1 MKVAVLPI
9 RGSKKDWARCLLKL
23 NRPAGVSAL
32 WIFEMNQICVAT
44 SKARAYYALVSR
56 LRKAELPFS
65 SVLPGSDCRDYELVL
80 TTADEAE
87 QFGGAALALED
98 LDDNPG
104 IFKCQVVSRL
114 NGEGDTILVG
124 VDPGKRT
131 GLAVFYGRTKLAFST
146 FDSAGA
152 VWSRVGTFSRAM
164 PASRMLVRVG
174 NGNKSMVTRFVDGF
188 RKEVPG
194 ATIEVVDESGTSR
207 ASAKMKGVQR
217 DQVAA
222 ARIAFRKG
230 EIVSHGTSRNGD

>member
-1 MKVAVLPI
+1 MD
-9 RGSKKDWARCLLKL
+9 R
-23 NRPAGVSAL
+23 
-32 WIFEMNQICVAT
+32 ICVVT

-56 LRKAELPFS
+56 LRRAGLPFS
-65 SVLPGSDCRDYELVL
+65 SVLPGSDCRDCELVL
-80 TTADEAE
+80 TTVDEAE

-104 IFKCQVVSRL
+104 IFKGQVMSRL

-131 GLAVFYGRTKLAFST
+131 GLAVFYGRTKLAFNT
-146 FDSAGA
+146 FDSAA
-152 VWSRVGTFSRAM
+152 VVCSRVGNFARAL
-164 PASRMLVRVG
+164 PASHLLVRIG
-174 NGNKSMVTRFVDGF
+174 NGNRSMVTRFVDGF

-194 ATIEVVDESGTSR
+194 AIIEVVDESGTST

-230 EIVSHGTSRNGD
+230 EVVSHGTPRSRG